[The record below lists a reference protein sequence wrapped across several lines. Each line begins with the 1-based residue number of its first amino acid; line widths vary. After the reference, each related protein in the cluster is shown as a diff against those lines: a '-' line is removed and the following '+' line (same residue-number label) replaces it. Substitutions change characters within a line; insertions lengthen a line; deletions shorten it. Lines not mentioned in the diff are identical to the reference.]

1 MSFPYPAEAFDD
13 RRVAYLERR
22 IRRLPA
28 MLENAR
34 RKVAALETEAR
45 RYGMDELA

>member
-1 MSFPYPAEAFDD
+1 MSD
-13 RRVAYLERR
+13 RLTYMERR

-34 RKVAALETEAR
+34 RKVAAYENEAR
-45 RYGMDELA
+45 RYGMTELLEQERRA